1 MNNSALTISQA
12 AKACG
17 LTPKT
22 IRYYEQIGLIPKA
35 ARHNDV
41 ARTGGNRFYFDEDL
55 RRLRFIRSSR
65 LLGLGL
71 NDVSAL
77 LALSE
82 GKGCPGAQPGYRDR
96 LALHLRTVNER
107 MEHLAAL
114 KASLEELLRL
124 AEHGSLAGRCG
135 CTASHQPS
143 AARIGLDRLG
153 SSAGRSHRA
162 RKGAPA

>member
-1 MNNSALTISQA
+1 MNDGALTISQA

-22 IRYYEQIGLIPKA
+22 IRYYEQIGLIPRA

-41 ARTGGNRFYFDEDL
+41 ARTGSNRFYRDEDL

-77 LALSE
+77 LAVSE
-82 GKGCPGAQPGYRDR
+82 GKGCPGAR
-96 LALHLRTVNER
+96 
-107 MEHLAAL
+107 
-114 KASLEELLRL
+114 SL
-124 AEHGSLAGRCG
+124 G
-135 CTASHQPS
+135 TATRWSVTCVRSMS
-143 AARIGLDRLG
+143 AWRIW
-153 SSAGRSHRA
+153 
-162 RKGAPA
+162 PT